1 MSKTRATIET
11 ILSQIE
17 GHGPAENLSTHEVS
31 LRLLGRNADAS
42 SQTDPCVQGTGE
54 SEDFV
59 DLHHMQQQIETVNQ
73 LWNVECYGPIYSC
86 RRVIGKLIVF
96 CKRVIRKLTKFIVEP
111 IVEQQV
117 QFNAASANA
126 FNALRNDDIA
136 MAAQINELLKENR
149 RLQNKLCEIEENLE
163 NFAASPDGWSGA
175 ETPYQSLDYLNF
187 ENHFRGSETEIKN
200 NQRRYVPVFQQC
212 RHVLDLG
219 AGRGEFLELMRE
231 NGIFAEG
238 VDLYKPFV
246 EYVRKKGLAVALGE
260 AVAYLSKQEDE
271 SFDGI
276 FAAQLAE
283 HLTTQQL
290 RALCSESYRV
300 LQSGGILVMETPNPT
315 CVSTFLNNFYLDPT
329 HIKPIHPKTLAY
341 YLESAGFHD
350 IRIEFTEESRIPY
363 RLPLL
368 NAEGANL
375 NEFND
380 GVNALSD
387 IIFGSQDYAI
397 IAKK

>member
-11 ILSQIE
+11 ILSEIE
-17 GHGPAENLSTHEVS
+17 GYSPAEKLSIQEVTQ
-31 LRLLGRNADAS
+31 RLLGRNANAI
-42 SQTDPCVQGTGE
+42 SQKENCAQDTKTGR
-54 SEDFV
+54 DLV
-59 DLHHMQQQIETVNQ
+59 DLHHMQQQIEAVNQ
-73 LWNVECYGPIYSC
+73 LWKVECYGPIYSC
-86 RRVIGKLIVF
+86 RRVIGKLVVL
-96 CKRVIRKLTKFIVEP
+96 CKRVIRRLTRFIVEP
-111 IVEQQV
+111 VVGQQV
-117 QFNAASANA
+117 QFNAAATNA

-136 MAAQINELLKENR
+136 MTAQIDKLLMENR
-149 RLQNKLCEIEENLE
+149 HLQDKLHEIEEKLV
-163 NFAASPDGWSGA
+163 NFSVSPEGGSDP
-175 ETPYQSLDYLNF
+175 EELYQGLDYLNF

-200 NQRRYVPVFQQC
+200 KQRRYVPVFQQC
-212 RHVLDLG
+212 RRVLDLG

-246 EYVRKKGLAVALGE
+246 EYVRKKGLAVASGE
-260 AVAYLSKQEDE
+260 AVAYLSEQEDE

-276 FAAQLAE
+276 FAAQLVE

-290 RALCSESYRV
+290 CALCSESYRA
-300 LQSGGILVMETPNPT
+300 LQSGGILVLETPNPT
-315 CVSTFLNNFYLDPT
+315 CVSTFLNNFYLDPSHT
-329 HIKPIHPKTLAY
+329 RPVHPQTLAY
-341 YLESAGFHD
+341 YLERAGFQN

-368 NAEGANL
+368 TVAGANL
-375 NEFND
+375 NEFNN

-397 IAKK
+397 IAEK